1 MTIIDRRP
9 HGRCLAAISLA
20 ALTAGL
26 PGQPALAQEGPREP
40 IVVTGERRALTH
52 GDAAASAAELARV
65 PGGTHVVTRER
76 IENTPVQHVKDVLG
90 YVPGVVVQP
99 RMGDDARVSI
109 RGSGLS
115 RAYGTRGVALL
126 LDGVPLNTAD
136 GLIDFFE
143 IDPSA
148 YSHVEVFKGANA
160 LRYGANSLGGAINL
174 VTPTGH
180 QARRLAARIDGGSF
194 GYLKAQASHGGAAGA
209 LDWFVTG
216 SAQRIEGYRDHSE
229 GNALRAHANLGYRL
243 SADAETRFYLT
254 AARTRQDIP
263 GEVSKRQAL
272 ETPRAANPVWVE
284 QDQAR
289 DVNSLRLANKT
300 SVHLGATAVELGGFV
315 NERHVWHPIY
325 QWLDYTVSDYGGFAR
340 AVDDR
345 VLGGL
350 NNRLTVGMNLHNGTI
365 DTEQFENLAG
375 SKGELLASMVD
386 RSANLTFYAEDMLS
400 LRPGLAVVAGVQYL
414 HARRERRDR
423 LADDGDQSGRTEF
436 DLWSPKL
443 GLLWEARPGWQ
454 VFANVS
460 RSAEVPSFDV
470 NSFASP
476 ATSGLRPQRATTYE
490 IGSRGQQGAIGWNL
504 SLYRAHI
511 RDELQCLTTAPWAP
525 CSPIN
530 ADRTLHQGIEAGLEA
545 VAVRSLVAAGDSL
558 ALTAAY
564 TFNDFRFDGD
574 GLYGDNRLPGVPRHH
589 LRAELQWQHPAGFT
603 FAPNLEWSPR
613 PFYAD
618 NANTLAVDPFA
629 LLGLRLGYEAA
640 SGLSFYVEGRN
651 LTARRYISTVAI
663 AGVADKG
670 SELFNPG
677 TGRAVFAGA
686 RMAW

>member
-1 MTIIDRRP
+1 MT
-9 HGRCLAAISLA
+9 HS
-20 ALTAGL
+20 
-26 PGQPALAQEGPREP
+26 
-40 IVVTGERRALTH
+40 
-52 GDAAASAAELARV
+52 DAAASAADLARV
-65 PGGTHVVTRER
+65 PGGTHIVTRER
-76 IENTPVQHVKDVLG
+76 IEYTPVQHVKDVLG

-115 RAYGTRGVALL
+115 RAYGTRGIALL

-174 VTPTGH
+174 VTPTGY
-180 QARRLAARIDGGSF
+180 QAERLAARFDGGSF
-194 GYLKAQASHGGAAGA
+194 GYLKAQASSGGVTGA
-209 LDWFVTG
+209 LDWFVTASG
-216 SAQRIEGYRDHSE
+216 QRIDGYRDHSG

-243 SADAETRFYLT
+243 TADAETRFYLS

-263 GEVSKRQAL
+263 GEVTKGQAL
-272 ETPRAANPVWVE
+272 HDPRAANPVWTQ

-300 SVHLGATAVELGGFV
+300 SVRLGSIVLDLGGFS

-340 AVDDR
+340 AVDER
-345 VLGGL
+345 LIGGMS
-350 NNRLTVGMNLHNGTI
+350 NRLAVGVNLHNGTI
-365 DTEQFENLAG
+365 DTEQFENIG
-375 SKGELLASMVD
+375 GGKGDLLASMID
-386 RSANLTFYAEDMLS
+386 RSANLTLYAEDMLW
-400 LRPGLAVVAGVQYL
+400 LQPEFAIVAGVQYL

-423 LADDGDQSGRTEF
+423 LQSNGDQSGRTEF

-443 GLLWEARPGWQ
+443 GLLWEAGAGWQ

-470 NSFASP
+470 NSFASL
-476 ATSGLRPQRATTYE
+476 ATSDLQPQRATSYE
-490 IGSRGQQGAIGWNL
+490 IGTRGRQGDIGWNL
-504 SLYRAHI
+504 SLYRANI

-530 ADRTLHQGIEAGLEA
+530 ADRTVHQGIEAGLDA
-545 VAVRSLVAAGDSL
+545 MAARSLMAAGDSL

-564 TFNDFRFDGD
+564 TFNDFRFDD
-574 GLYGDNRLPGVPRHH
+574 DALYGDNRLPGVPRHH
-589 LRAELQWQHPAGFT
+589 LRAEARWRHPSGIT
-603 FAPNLEWSPR
+603 LTPNLEWSPEA
-613 PFYAD
+613 FYAD
-618 NANTLAVDPFA
+618 NANSLAVDPFA
-629 LLGLRLGYEAA
+629 LLGLRLGYETA
-640 SGLSFYVEGRN
+640 SGLSVYVEGRN
-651 LTARRYISTVAI
+651 LTGKRYISTVAI
-663 AGVADKG
+663 AGAADEA

-677 TGRAVFAGA
+677 TGRALFAGA
-686 RMAW
+686 RMTW